1 MPLRDHFRPPVW
13 KLASWEGLHG
23 IWPGK
28 IVDEL
33 NKVLPAD
40 YSAEPRVRL
49 GTYYEIDLGT
59 FQTAGERATAITTFA
74 ESSGGVATVAWA
86 PPEPTLVIDTDIVD
100 EDEYE
105 VLIYDQSRG
114 RVLVAAIEIASPANK
129 DRPRSR
135 QAFVTKCAALLQREI
150 CVSIV
155 DLVTIRDFNLY
166 AELLAHL
173 DHSDPSLGAQPPGT
187 YAVTCYPRKLSRGS
201 RLETWAY
208 PMTIGQPLPALP
220 VWLSPELA
228 ISLDLEASY
237 EAACR
242 ALRIV

>member
-13 KLASWEGLHG
+13 KMASWEGFHG
-23 IWPGK
+23 GWPMK
-28 IVDEL
+28 IVEEL

-40 YSAEPRVRL
+40 FSAEPRVHL
-49 GTYYEIDLGT
+49 GAFCEVDLCA
-59 FQTAGERATAITTFA
+59 FEND
-74 ESSGGVATVAWA
+74 ESRQARSLVGVDAGGVATATWA
-86 PPEPTLVIDTDIVD
+86 PPEPTLVIETDLAD
-100 EDEYE
+100 EYEYE

-114 RVLVAAIEIASPANK
+114 RVLVAAIEIVSPANK

-135 QAFVTKCAALLQREI
+135 QAFVTKCAALIQQDV
-150 CVSIV
+150 CVSMV

-166 AELLAHL
+166 AELLAL
-173 DHSDPSLGAQPPGT
+173 LGQADPALKPQPPNT
-187 YAVTCYPRKLSRGS
+187 YAVTCFSRKQDRPS

-208 PMTIGQPLPALP
+208 PLIVGQRLPALP
-220 VWLSPELA
+220 IWLSPELA

-237 EAACR
+237 EQACR